1 MDKKRPKTAFQDFF
15 EPEPARNRSFD
26 VQISNLDYQKK
37 DEIQSIRVQT
47 APVLMAPP
55 D

>member
-37 DEIQSIRVQT
+37 TKFNQYVYKQ
-47 APVLMAPP
+47 LLY
-55 D
+55 

>member
-37 DEIQSIRVQT
+37 PKFNQYVYKQ
-47 APVLMAPP
+47 LLY
-55 D
+55 